1 MCYNFYVNRT
11 GAARAAQKG
20 TGWESRTN
28 RSLCKA
34 EPYIICHCESEKAY
48 GNAEVRRPACKVR
61 WVSSGNR
68 QRITFFDL
76 PWTASGKEAVFY
88 GKGPGI
94 FIYLEESMKLRKKMA
109 VLIALLLVL
118 TAAAG
123 CGSSSGGSGSGGG
136 QQSGSDHYP
145 VTITTYNYAK
155 EPVEV
160 TFEKCP
166 ERVICTNQTQ
176 TEMML
181 YFGLD
186 DYIVGTAYLDGP
198 IREDLQAQYDALKAA
213 GKELTEKGYPSK
225 EVVLALEPDFI
236 FGWRSAFADDKL
248 GDTTEWIE
256 KGVGAMILRCSNN
269 TVEKRDLEAV
279 LADIADIG
287 AIFNI
292 EDKTDAYIADARK
305 MLENIEKK
313 VGSIDKPFTAIIIEP
328 FQGTYYCWGSNTLTG
343 SLVETAGAV
352 YALPEGGDL
361 TVEDLVNINPDVIF
375 VDYMDEAGLT
385 KEELQAKAIE
395 AITSEAVL
403 AEVSAIKEG
412 RVMAINLTDVYGGG
426 IRMVPSVEAMFE
438 FMYGDK

>member
-1 MCYNFYVNRT
+1 
-11 GAARAAQKG
+11 
-20 TGWESRTN
+20 
-28 RSLCKA
+28 
-34 EPYIICHCESEKAY
+34 
-48 GNAEVRRPACKVR
+48 
-61 WVSSGNR
+61 
-68 QRITFFDL
+68 
-76 PWTASGKEAVFY
+76 
-88 GKGPGI
+88 
-94 FIYLEESMKLRKKMA
+94 
-109 VLIALLLVL
+109 
-118 TAAAG
+118 
-123 CGSSSGGSGSGGG
+123 
-136 QQSGSDHYP
+136 
-145 VTITTYNYAK
+145 
-155 EPVEV
+155 
-160 TFEKCP
+160 
-166 ERVICTNQTQ
+166 
-176 TEMML
+176 
-181 YFGLD
+181 
-186 DYIVGTAYLDGP
+186 
-198 IREDLQAQYDALKAA
+198 
-213 GKELTEKGYPSK
+213 
-225 EVVLALEPDFI
+225 PDFI
-236 FGWRSAFADDKL
+236 FGWRSAFAEDKL

-269 TVEKRDLEAV
+269 TVDKRDLEAV

-313 VGSIDKPFTAIIIEP
+313 VGSIDKPYTAIIIEP